1 MHCIL
6 CAVQLKGIEKQGH
19 CVHFVRIVLPGKGIV
34 LQRKGIVCAFSKSS
48 SARWSLLL
56 EPRAVAAT
64 ILNWMMVKMMMMT
77 IMRSSAKISSFM
89 MMDVDMLDQAYPGE
103 ELGQDQQLHDDG
115 CGHA

>member
-6 CAVQLKGIEKQGH
+6 CTVQLKGIEKQGH

-48 SARWSLLL
+48 SARWPLLL

-77 IMRSSAKISSFM
+77 IMMMILYMVMTMRMPHVEVQEKTKDDDDSSESS
-89 MMDVDMLDQAYPGE
+89 L
-103 ELGQDQQLHDDG
+103 
-115 CGHA
+115 

>member
-6 CAVQLKGIEKQGH
+6 CAVQLKGIEKQRH

-48 SARWSLLL
+48 SARWPLLL

-64 ILNWMMVKMMMMT
+64 ILNWMMVKMMMT
-77 IMRSSAKISSFM
+77 IMMIILSMVMTMRMPHVEVQDKTKDDDDSSESS
-89 MMDVDMLDQAYPGE
+89 L
-103 ELGQDQQLHDDG
+103 
-115 CGHA
+115 

>member
-6 CAVQLKGIEKQGH
+6 CTVQLKGIEKQGH

-48 SARWSLLL
+48 SARWPLLL

-77 IMRSSAKISSFM
+77 TM
-89 MMDVDMLDQAYPGE
+89 MMILSMVMTMRMPHVE
-103 ELGQDQQLHDDG
+103 VQDKTKDDNDSSESSL
-115 CGHA
+115 